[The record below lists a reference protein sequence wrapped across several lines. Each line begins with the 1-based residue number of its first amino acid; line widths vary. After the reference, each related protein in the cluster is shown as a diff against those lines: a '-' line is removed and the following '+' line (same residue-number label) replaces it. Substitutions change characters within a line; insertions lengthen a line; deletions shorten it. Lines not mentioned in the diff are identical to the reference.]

1 MVRPEIVLVVSA
13 FTVKIRTALLPLIVR
28 RFVPGPVMVVLS
40 VIAGST
46 EASVIVPVTV
56 NAITSSPP
64 AALASRIACRNEPEP
79 ESSVLVAVKVA
90 PWVRA
95 KANPQSNATRVA
107 RAEFFT
113 DHL

>member
-1 MVRPEIVLVVSA
+1 MVRLEMVLVVPAS
-13 FTVKIRTALLPLIVR
+13 TVNTRTVLFPLIVR

-46 EASVIVPVTV
+46 EASVIVPVPV
-56 NAITSSPP
+56 KVITSSPL

-95 KANPQSNATRVA
+95 KANPQSNATRDA
-107 RAEFFT
+107 RSEFFT